1 MGNSSSR
8 KKDEKSRKLFQEV
21 NLNSNFVIRDV
32 MDPCLKT
39 FDNDD
44 FQDMMYELQSG
55 FPESYPE
62 GFTEMNFHLD
72 LTRKYPTHK
81 TDRKMW
87 KKLNKRSSL
96 QFTASMVEDFNYQ
109 DESDKTYMELC
120 RELTQPYGDREP
132 ETEETQWCLTN
143 SLAPYAT
150 VARTNVVPF
159 FTMQEDKND
168 TEMEE
173 LLTMLRELGNEPTL
187 GVSSAAGRQD
197 GVNDHVDDYSPVDN
211 STTEDE
217 TTLHHKHESD
227 DVDMD
232 KTVSEVE
239 DMSVVKT
246 NTSVEKSDHEENEN
260 GKDEEKTEGT
270 ADDDTQDEQKDEEE
284 SDVNNENES
293 GQGQEVQEN
302 DEVDPKRSETA
313 DNTDE
318 GTNGGDDCLVDKVD
332 NVEQRDKDVSITEAV
347 KVDQSRGQENVTSNS
362 TNTSPVNKT
371 SSLVAAAQQVKKE
384 AEFLQIGLKS
394 VADRV
399 KEPDNKPEEDNV
411 LSEEEA
417 RRRAGQKLEKRRSTL
432 ATAALTKPKTRTR
445 SMAPNGRVAHMMS
458 QFGEQWLLEEEESSD
473 EEGN

>member
-1 MGNSSSR
+1 
-8 KKDEKSRKLFQEV
+8 
-21 NLNSNFVIRDV
+21 
-32 MDPCLKT
+32 
-39 FDNDD
+39 
-44 FQDMMYELQSG
+44 MYIQ
-55 FPESYPE
+55 
-62 GFTEMNFHLD
+62 
-72 LTRKYPTHK
+72 
-81 TDRKMW
+81 
-87 KKLNKRSSL
+87 
-96 QFTASMVEDFNYQ
+96 
-109 DESDKTYMELC
+109 
-120 RELTQPYGDREP
+120 
-132 ETEETQWCLTN
+132 
-143 SLAPYAT
+143 
-150 VARTNVVPF
+150 
-159 FTMQEDKND
+159 
-168 TEMEE
+168 

-187 GVSSAAGRQD
+187 GVSSEAGRQN

-217 TTLHHKHESD
+217 TTLHYKHESD

-313 DNTDE
+313 DNTEE
-318 GTNGGDDCLVDKVD
+318 GANGGDDCLVDKVD

-347 KVDQSRGQENVTSNS
+347 KVDQSRGQENVTSTS
-362 TNTSPVNKT
+362 TNTTPVNKT